1 MACWAI
7 CLYVLETKVWSCRTK
22 TDKIYEL
29 IILVSILSETKF
41 YVVVGED

>member
-1 MACWAI
+1 MACWVI
-7 CLYVLETKVWSCRTK
+7 CQYILGTRIWSYRTK
-22 TDKIYEL
+22 TVKIYEL